1 MLIDLI
7 LEPAMLMAMG
17 LAILA
22 GLIRGFTGFGSA
34 MVMAP
39 PFALF
44 FSPAETVAIVL
55 FLEYVVSAPLIPG
68 AWRNVEWRLLVPL
81 AIGAWIATPLGVW
94 ALLVVD
100 ETIMRR
106 VIAGTVL
113 TFVLILST
121 GWRYKRQPR
130 TATTFGFGMLSGTFG
145 SATGM
150 TGPPVVL
157 YLLSGANS
165 PIQVRATVIIFFLL
179 ADFPPLIG
187 LAINDVIDQTILLRT
202 LILAPVIVVS
212 AWLGGK
218 GFRSANATT
227 YRRVTLGFLSII
239 AVTVLVI

>member
-1 MLIDLI
+1 MLIDI
-7 LEPAMLMAMG
+7 IMEPAMMMAAG
-17 LAILA
+17 LTILA

-55 FLEYVVSAPLIPG
+55 FLELIVSAQLIPG
-68 AWRNVEWRLLVPL
+68 AWRNVDWRLLIPL
-81 AIGAWIATPLGVW
+81 VIGAWIATPLGVW
-94 ALLVVD
+94 TLLAVD
-100 ETIMRR
+100 ESIMRR
-106 VIAGTVL
+106 AIAGTVL

-121 GWRYKRQPR
+121 GWRYERTPR
-130 TATTFGFGMLSGTFG
+130 PAITFGFGMLSGIFG

-157 YLLSGANS
+157 YLLSGAKS
-165 PIQVRATVIIFFLL
+165 PVQVRATIIIFFVF
-179 ADFPPLIG
+179 ADIPPIIG
-187 LAINDVIDQTILLRT
+187 LAVNDVIDQTIILRS
-202 LILAPVIVVS
+202 LVLAPAIILA
-212 AWLGGK
+212 AWLGGM

-227 YRRVTLGFLSII
+227 YRKVTLAFLSII